1 MAAYIPYPIQG
12 VAVAPTKIDLAKT
25 IRDKSISL
33 LNPALAGA
41 TELMLATK
49 EAHWNV
55 KGPNFIALHEL
66 FDKFNAEVSVYVDD
80 LAERI
85 VQLGG
90 HAPGTAQEVVKAKAL
105 TPYPQGKTGE
115 RDHLRG
121 LISQTSELGAIVRE
135 GIDRSTDAGD
145 ADTADLLTSVS
156 RGLDKQLWFLEA
168 HLG

>member
-1 MAAYIPYPIQG
+1 MAPS
-12 VAVAPTKIDLAKT
+12 KIDLEKSV
-25 IRDKSISL
+25 RDKSISI

-41 TELMLATK
+41 TELMLSTK

-66 FDKFNAEVSVYVDD
+66 FDKFNGEVSVYVDD

-90 HAPGTAQEVVKAKAL
+90 HAPGTVQEVAAAKAL
-105 TPYPQGKTGE
+105 PPYPKGKTKE
-115 RDHLRG
+115 REHLAA
-121 LISQTSELGAIVRE
+121 LISQTAALGSIVRK
-135 GIDRSTDAGD
+135 GIDHSADAGD
-145 ADTADLLTSVS
+145 ADTADLLTGIS